1 MSARR
6 FDRAVTLAGAFDK
19 VELAIRYV
27 ASHKDVSTLQ
37 VGIATP
43 EQFEGAA
50 EALSK
55 GPLNTPTL
63 ERIVQLQSGAEP

>member
-1 MSARR
+1 
-6 FDRAVTLAGAFDK
+6 
-19 VELAIRYV
+19 V
-27 ASHKDVSTLQ
+27 ASHKAVSTLQ

-63 ERIVQLQSGAEP
+63 KRIAESQTAV